1 MITLDFIPQKK
12 INFHESMEK
21 RTTLP
26 NIIIPTN
33 NLQEMRI
40 KRHHQTNTTTV
51 IVVGKIH

>member
-1 MITLDFIPQKK
+1 MVTLDFIRQKK

-26 NIIIPTN
+26 NITIPTHKVE
-33 NLQEMRI
+33 EMRI
-40 KRHHQTNTTTV
+40 QRHHQTNTTV

>member
-33 NLQEMRI
+33 NVQEMRI